1 MTSHTMLVLTQC
13 GARIAIKETKLAQ
26 DDLLSSSLLPSLYPS
41 EVLLSAS
48 VSLDTAPCPE
58 VLSTLLWR
66 ALGKKVELLGAK
78 VWSPVVQGK
87 RKKMTNYTVASIDK
101 DGDHWDRAQGE
112 NRSG

>member
-48 VSLDTAPCPE
+48 VSLDTAPCLE

-66 ALGKKVELLGAK
+66 ALGKKVELLGDLE
-78 VWSPVVQGK
+78 P
-87 RKKMTNYTVASIDK
+87 
-101 DGDHWDRAQGE
+101 
-112 NRSG
+112 SGSR